1 MLNDLY
7 EVLSVEETMDYMLI
21 GKNKLYSLLQSG
33 KLKGFRVGRKW
44 RIPKKSIQDYINRE
58 CYLND

>member
-7 EVLSVEETMDYMLI
+7 EVLNVEEAMDYLLI

-44 RIPKKSIQDYINRE
+44 RIPRKSIQDYINKE
-58 CYLND
+58 CYSND

>member
-7 EVLSVEETMDYMLI
+7 EILSVEETMDYMLI

-44 RIPKKSIQDYINRE
+44 RIPRKSIQDYINRE

>member
-44 RIPKKSIQDYINRE
+44 RIPRKSIQDYINRE

>member
-7 EVLSVEETMDYMLI
+7 EVLSVEETMGYMLI
-21 GKNKLYSLLQSG
+21 GKNKLYGLLQSG

-44 RIPKKSIQDYINRE
+44 RIPGKSIQDYINKE

>member
-44 RIPKKSIQDYINRE
+44 RIPRKSIQDYINKE

>member
-7 EVLSVEETMDYMLI
+7 EVLSVEETMDYLLI

-44 RIPKKSIQDYINRE
+44 RIPRKSIQDYINRE
-58 CYLND
+58 CYSND

>member
-7 EVLSVEETMDYMLI
+7 EVLNVEEAMDYLLI

-44 RIPKKSIQDYINRE
+44 RIPRKSIQDYINKE